1 MLTDARQ
8 LDDADRV
15 ELLADLRSQME
26 EFTTLVGDLDALA
39 RGNRDSSQM
48 DTEPVALDAVVM
60 AAVRR
65 AQRRAGP
72 ITLHTTIDEPAYV
85 TGTATML
92 ERAVLN
98 ILDNAVK
105 WSPPGATVDV
115 ALRGA
120 EVTVTDSGPGI
131 SERDLP
137 HVFDRFWRAS
147 ASRSTPGSGLGL
159 AIVRQVVDEHGGRVT
174 IERGATA
181 GTCVR
186 LSLPTIDGA
195 SLAGTTRGADR

>member
-1 MLTDARQ
+1 MRWP
-8 LDDADRV
+8 
-15 ELLADLRSQME
+15 
-26 EFTTLVGDLDALA
+26 VGDGDP
-39 RGNRDSSQM
+39 SQM
-48 DTEPVALDAVVM
+48 DAEPVALDAVVM

-65 AQRRAGP
+65 AQRRAGSV
-72 ITLHTTIDEPAYV
+72 TLHTTIDEPASV

-105 WSPPGATVDV
+105 WSPPDATVDV

-120 EVTVTDSGPGI
+120 EISVTDTGPGI
-131 SERDLP
+131 SEQDLP
-137 HVFDRFWRAS
+137 HVFDRFWRAPS
-147 ASRSTPGSGLGL
+147 SRSTPGSGLGL
-159 AIVRQVVDEHGGRVT
+159 AIVRQIVDAHGGRVT

-186 LSLPTIDGA
+186 LTLPTIEA
-195 SLAGTTRGADR
+195 AELAPTTRGADR